1 MQNEAD
7 TICQHD
13 FVDIVEWCL
22 WLFWHLFES
31 NWILN
36 YLTNKWSNYNLY
48 TVFVQKC
55 VLLIIWIFR
64 LWHLYDTLS
73 TFQPMCLVCNV
84 STTHR
89 GHRFVVAAGLW
100 WCWLFMIGSFRR
112 RLRRSSMIGKASFS
126 FFNAQ
131 QRASCTHITK
141 KTLRRRIAICC
152 YVRRK
157 EYVYAIL
164 YVYSCKSTR
173 AARNGCAFHFG
184 PSSVQRTGSCIS
196 SNSKQ
201 LPPTYDPTRLNDT
214 ATKHNEYKRIFLRQL
229 SYEHERTPQRYGHR
243 QPTHQ
248 RCTLFNGKRI
258 RGDYWVRVVRNNKKR
273 LRTTQ
278 LYILCT
284 LYYTQPASSTPS
296 HHHQHEMICGSNS
309 TVRMNAPA
317 WAPSACAG
325 SSYYALW

>member
-1 MQNEAD
+1 
-7 TICQHD
+7 
-13 FVDIVEWCL
+13 
-22 WLFWHLFES
+22 
-31 NWILN
+31 
-36 YLTNKWSNYNLY
+36 
-48 TVFVQKC
+48 
-55 VLLIIWIFR
+55 
-64 LWHLYDTLS
+64 
-73 TFQPMCLVCNV
+73 
-84 STTHR
+84 
-89 GHRFVVAAGLW
+89 
-100 WCWLFMIGSFRR
+100 MIGSFRR
-112 RLRRSSMIGKASFS
+112 RLGRSSMIGKASFS

-131 QRASCTHITK
+131 QRASSTHITK

-229 SYEHERTPQRYGHR
+229 SYEHKRTPQRYGHC

-278 LYILCT
+278 LYTLCT
-284 LYYTQPASSTPS
+284 LYYTEPASSTPS
-296 HHHQHEMICGSNS
+296 HHHQLEMICGSNS
-309 TVRMNAPA
+309 TERMNAPHGLQA
-317 WAPSACAG
+317 RVRVLHIMLFDKMRVKCRFQTQTICVFLVKRLTLKIYTYLYLYISTLRCAPT
-325 SSYYALW
+325 